1 MKIYKNLNPIK
12 LIAIPVV
19 VLVAAAAFALPA
31 SAATPT
37 RYITVNAEGVVQVT
51 PDAVRLN
58 ATVTNIAPTS
68 AAALSQTSAAAAKVR
83 AALKA
88 KMIETKDVKTTS
100 ITVYPEYNYTQD
112 QGSVQIGYRASQSFE
127 VVIRD
132 ATKAGEIVDALVA
145 SAGDAL
151 YINGVTPFILDNTS
165 AIDAARVTAVKS
177 AKSKA
182 KSYAKLLGVKIGK
195 IIWLQESSA
204 PTSYPSSMVQA
215 KSDFGA
221 TQIDLGEQD
230 LSVSVS
236 TRWAIS

>member
-1 MKIYKNLNPIK
+1 MKTISSQSIRISAVLTLALLTAVAGAQFAQAAPLRHISVSSTGT
-12 LIAIPVV
+12 IQVV
-19 VLVAAAAFALPA
+19 
-31 SAATPT
+31 
-37 RYITVNAEGVVQVT
+37 

-58 ATVTNIAPTS
+58 ASVSAVATVSKEALATANIAADQFRSAIYANGIDKKYLKSTS
-68 AAALSQTSAAAAKVR
+68 LT
-83 AALKA
+83 
-88 KMIETKDVKTTS
+88 I
-100 ITVYPEYNYTQD
+100 YPEYNYTQES
-112 QGSVQIGYRASQSFE
+112 GNVLTGYRANQNFE

-165 AIDAARVTAVKS
+165 AIDAARVAAVKS
-177 AKSKA
+177 AKFKVKA
-182 KSYAKLLGVKIGK
+182 YAKLLGVKIGK

-204 PTSYPSSMVQA
+204 PVLFPSSMVQA
-215 KSDFGA
+215 KSDLGA
-221 TQIDLGEQD
+221 TEIDLGEQD